1 MKKFS
6 LIAITLTLFLVFT
19 AFTSKI
25 NKSRMPDNEYTEF
38 TTPEHTEFTVKDYY
52 FKQCTFCHS
61 PSERLAPYMP
71 KIKNVYIKKY
81 PDEYDFIQKIADF
94 VLEPKEEKRLYKTAD
109 FETMPPEMFHDPDKI
124 KAVAR
129 YIYRENNL

>member
-6 LIAITLTLFLVFT
+6 LITITLILFSVFT
-19 AFTSKI
+19 AFTSKVI
-25 NKSRMPDNEYTEF
+25 KSSKLAQKYTEF
-38 TTPEHTEFTVKDYY
+38 TAPEHTEFTVKDYY

-61 PSERLAPYMP
+61 PSERLAPYMA
-71 KIKNVYIKKY
+71 KIKKVYIKNY